1 MFLTLLHL
9 QVVRSQIKKISY
21 LCKKT
26 IIYTSAGF
34 YLFISAI
41 QAKTVTIQPIINEI
55 GKKIVK
61 NISHLSGGA
70 V

>member
-1 MFLTLLHL
+1 MSKRCF
-9 QVVRSQIKKISY
+9 
-21 LCKKT
+21 
-26 IIYTSAGF
+26 F

-41 QAKTVTIQPIINEI
+41 HAKTVTIQPIIKET

-61 NISHLSGGA
+61 NISHLSGGP